1 MLKRKKNYTIK
12 FRKAM
17 TDYKAGTWKE
27 ITDSALLSALETC
40 KVKYDF
46 DIVSTKFQDSFKH
59 CAITIKCS
67 KGEHYFIFLHFVQ
80 MLGNRIEDISF

>member
-17 TDYKAGTWKE
+17 TDYKAGTWRE
-27 ITDSALLSALETC
+27 ITDGALLSALATC

-46 DIVSTKFQDSFKH
+46 DIVSTKFQDYFRRCH
-59 CAITIKCS
+59 ITIKCH
-67 KGEHYFIFLHFVQ
+67 KGEHYLIFLHFVQ